1 MAYWPGNKT
10 MRKNSISHS
19 GMTILE
25 LLVVIAVFGMF
36 MAIAIPTVLKSMTAM
51 GRVKNSTAVYPNATR
66 ALSHICDNLRQA
78 YAGGET
84 AGEFAVKNSSYEAG
98 GLKFPSDEIN
108 FPLMDSQYAS
118 LGSVQRMSYKL
129 ELSPTPND
137 SLRGLVQTRSPIGAP
152 AEAGIRESLLREAI
166 GFDVRYLDDSQV
178 PPEWVQQWPPEKS
191 VAEAAASSPSA
202 KAEEPA
208 VVSDPLP
215 AAVEVTIYVVGKI
228 SRQPTPFRMVVN
240 LPAAQT
246 EY

>member
-1 MAYWPGNKT
+1 MAYWPGKKT
-10 MRKNSISHS
+10 MRKKSTSHS

-36 MAIAIPTVLKSMTAM
+36 MAIAIPTVLKSLTAM
-51 GRVKNSTAVYPNATR
+51 GRVKNSTAVYPDAAR
-66 ALSHICDNLRQA
+66 ALSDICDSLRQA
-78 YAGGET
+78 YAGGE
-84 AGEFAVKNSSYEAG
+84 AAAEFTVKNSSYEAG

-108 FPLMDSQYAS
+108 FPIMDTRYAS
-118 LGSVQRMSYKL
+118 LGSVQRMSYRL
-129 ELSPTPND
+129 ELSPTLND

-152 AEAGIRESLLREAI
+152 AEAGIRQSLLREAI
-166 GFDVRYLDDSQV
+166 GFDVRYLDDSHD

-191 VAEAAASSPSA
+191 AQADTPSPRGAAEGSA
-202 KAEEPA
+202 
-208 VVSDPLP
+208 VISDPLP
-215 AAVEVTIYVVGKI
+215 TAVEVTIYVMGKI